1 MLPKRVWFV
10 FVLLAA
16 AGLACSLGAPKA
28 TPTAV
33 PTPTPAPTSTAVPTP
48 TLAPS
53 PTPTVAP
60 SPTPQPTETPT
71 PQVVLGETLYE
82 HPQGL
87 FTFHPP
93 QGWTLDNEGESFVT
107 YIQPDASAVT
117 MLVVTAINTGYALD
131 DQGFTGLVAAYEQPF
146 QMEEDYQE
154 LQGILKNSAALM
166 PKTYNCGNEKCYTVS
181 YYEQADNVVL
191 IIDVTVPAKRS
202 EMGDALLDAVV
213 SDLRYNSEAISDQ
226 PIYNDWWTFN
236 ADYDYFTM
244 QVPLAWYYAYTT
256 TDDLIV
262 DLFTAPDN
270 KAFIESII
278 YDDGTVFDKSDIGR
292 IVLEYL
298 RNAYAEDLK
307 VTDDQVQP
315 DGSERL
321 FWHSANNYLTGIT
334 FFERRGDTTI
344 LVLTLAS
351 DDDVWETYVD
361 LFDMVLT
368 SYDIP

>member
-1 MLPKRVWFV
+1 MPKHVWCV
-10 FVLLAA
+10 FALLAA
-16 AGLACSLGAPKA
+16 AGLACSLGTPKA

-33 PTPTPAPTSTAVPTP
+33 PTATSAPTLPPPTAVPTP

-53 PTPTVAP
+53 STPTAIS
-60 SPTPQPTETPT
+60 SPTPQPTETP
-71 PQVVLGETLYE
+71 QAVLGKTLYE
-82 HPQGL
+82 HPKGL

-93 QGWTLDNEGESFVT
+93 QGWKLDNEDEAFVI
-107 YIQPDASAVT
+107 YIQPEAPAVT
-117 MLVVTAINTGYALD
+117 MLVVSAINTGYALD
-131 DQGFTGLVAAYEQPF
+131 AQGFTGLVAAYEQPF
-146 QMEEDYQE
+146 QMEGGYQE
-154 LQGILKNSAALM
+154 LQSLLKNSAALM
-166 PKTYNCGNEKCYTVS
+166 PKTYYCGSEKCYTIS
-181 YYEQADNVVL
+181 YYEQVDNVVL
-191 IIDVTVPAKRS
+191 IIDITVPAKRS

-256 TDDLIV
+256 TDDLII
-262 DLFTAPDN
+262 DRFTAPDA

-278 YDDGTVFDKSDIGR
+278 YDDGTAFDKSDIGK
-292 IVLEYL
+292 IALGYL
-298 RNAYAEDLK
+298 RDAYAEDLK
-307 VTDDQVQP
+307 VTDDQVQS

-321 FWHSANNYLTGIT
+321 FWHSANNHLTGIT

-344 LVLTLAS
+344 LILTLAS
-351 DDDVWETYVD
+351 NDDVWETYID
-361 LFDMVLT
+361 LFDRILT